1 MNTLVDERSWAR
13 RFPWKSML
21 AVTGCAVIAWVV
33 HPPVLSWLLRLGLN
47 RAASEAGL
55 QLEIGEVHANLT
67 RPIAFDGMRVRSK
80 DAGESQTAV
89 DAARVEVSLE
99 SPWRAFFGAGRWF
112 RSLIIEDVRGVLDL
126 RQAGQSQPKPR
137 PQSSEAELRAR
148 AQRAMRWLPA
158 YVAVRRANLEFL
170 ALAQSYYFEG
180 ISAEFSEERVGEFR
194 ATGAELRAG
203 PLNQSL
209 GSLSGITAWKGGT
222 VYLASIDL
230 WDGVKLDSFEA
241 QLARPAGVALG
252 VQATLFGGPLRFDV
266 SFDSEKAVDCALW
279 GSNVEVAPLA
289 ALFGFHGNAEGV
301 IRDAK
306 FTFRG
311 IPERP
316 FDGQASLRL
325 VADGFRWN
333 KRGWESLE
341 LGARMIHRRLAV
353 SDFVLKQK
361 ENAVT
366 GSGEFSLDQGW
377 MGVAKTPFLLNLT
390 ASIKDLGALAGLFGP
405 PFDEMSGRMSL
416 SGSMSGQPGKLDGF
430 LSLEGSEMGF
440 RRHPIESGRVEVTF
454 ANTEAQVTRCEFWS
468 GEDFLRARGSVET
481 SAPHTYSGEIQARTQ
496 DIAGYRD
503 FFQGLNV
510 PEVRAGAVQIRWQ
523 GDGTVSAHSGAFNVS
538 LEDLVSDLTPGGVTG
553 RFGGTYSPENV
564 YFSGFELKHGSLRF
578 STRAT
583 LASSGIKLDDALL
596 RAGGRDLAEA
606 KVYLP
611 IDPFDLAA
619 GTALKNALHL
629 DKKVYAEIVSKAP
642 MSIRELFRLV
652 GNDRGVEG
660 TIKADLTAEGLP
672 SDLKLDGKLEAKGL
686 SRKFKKGA
694 SPPSELRATL
704 QAATGAARLNGELT
718 SSGLSPITFQAES
731 PFGIVRTPDGRRHWI
746 DPEGRLAASLEI
758 PEVNLA
764 IFTPLFSSLQ
774 RVGGLFSGSLSVAG
788 TVGSPLFEGR
798 FALNNGHLEISPKLP
813 VVSKVSGSIA
823 IASGR
828 AQIEQFTGELGGGGF
843 EIRGGISLENLSNPH
858 YDLHF
863 TGNMIDLVRVPWLQ
877 LKANASLF
885 GSGDNVGGLIK
896 GDVRLTEGRLS
907 RRLEVTPILAASATE
922 DDFFEAP
929 QFDTLIPPPFSGWKL
944 DVSVTNDGPIL
955 FSGSAATGEII
966 PDLRLIGSLARPMP
980 VGQVKLKDARAFLP
994 FTTVTIPEGHL
1005 AFVEENPWIPQLDIH
1020 GAARALDYEVQA
1032 YAFGPLNERRLIL
1045 RSDPSLP
1052 QESLI
1057 QLLTTGMTPGVYAQT
1072 AFDMS
1077 PASGGV
1083 AAGALGR
1090 KFSPRGSERGSTLS
1104 ALSSSVAPPAYPA
1117 RRATLHGRFELWRG
1131 LSLIDQS
1138 DDLGLP
1144 NDRVTFRLR
1153 LR

>member
-1 MNTLVDERSWAR
+1 
-13 RFPWKSML
+13 ML

-47 RAASEAGL
+47 RAAAEAGL
-55 QLEIGEVHANLT
+55 QVEIGEVHANLT
-67 RPIAFDGMRVRSK
+67 RPIAFERVRVRSK
-80 DAGESQTAV
+80 DAEESQTAV
-89 DAARVEVSLE
+89 DAARVAVSLE
-99 SPWRAFFGAGRWF
+99 SPWRVFFGAGRWF

-137 PQSSEAELRAR
+137 PQSSEAEQRAR
-148 AQRAMRWLPA
+148 AQRAMRWLPTD
-158 YVAVRRANLEFL
+158 VAVRRANLEFL

-209 GSLSGITAWKGGT
+209 GSLSGITAWKGGM

-230 WDGVKLDSFEA
+230 WEGVKLDSFEV
-241 QLARPAGVALG
+241 QIVRPAGGVALG
-252 VQATLFGGPLRFDV
+252 VQAALFGGSLRFDV
-266 SFDSEKAVDCALW
+266 SFNSDKGMDSALW

-289 ALFGFHGNAEGV
+289 ALCGFHGNAEGV

-316 FDGQASLRL
+316 LDGQASLRL

-377 MGVAKTPFLLNLT
+377 LGIARAPFLLNLN
-390 ASIKDLGALAGLFGP
+390 ALIKDLGALAGLFGP

-416 SGSMSGQPGKLDGF
+416 SGSISGEAGKFGGF

-440 RRHPIESGRVEVTF
+440 RRHPIESGRVEVIF

-468 GEDFLRARGSVET
+468 GEDFLRAKGSVET
-481 SAPHTYSGEIQARTQ
+481 SAPHTYSGEIQARTR
-496 DIAGYRD
+496 DIAKYRD
-503 FFQGLNV
+503 FFQGMNV
-510 PEVRAGAVQIRWQ
+510 PQVRAGAAQVRWQ

-538 LEDLVSDLTPGGVTG
+538 LEDLVSDVTPGGVTG
-553 RFGGTYSPENV
+553 RFGGTYSPQNV
-564 YFSGFELKHGSLRF
+564 YFSGLELEHGSLRF

-583 LASSGIKLDDALL
+583 LARSGVKLNDTLL

-606 KVYLP
+606 EVYLP
-611 IDPFDLAA
+611 IDPFDLAS
-619 GTALKNALHL
+619 GRALKNALHL
-629 DKKVYAEIVSKAP
+629 DKRVYAEIVSKEP
-642 MSIRELFRLV
+642 VSIRELFRLI
-652 GNDRGVEG
+652 GNDRGVDG
-660 TIKADLTAEGLP
+660 TIKAELTAEGLP
-672 SDLKLDGKLEAKGL
+672 SDLKVDGRLEAKGL
-686 SRKFKKGA
+686 ARKFKKGA
-694 SPPSELRATL
+694 SPASELRATL

-718 SSGLSPITFQAES
+718 SSGFSPITFQAES
-731 PFGIVRTPDGRRHWI
+731 PFGIVRTPDGKRHWI

-758 PEVNLA
+758 PKVNLA
-764 IFTPLFSSLQ
+764 IFTPLFSGFQ
-774 RVGGLFSGSLSVAG
+774 GVGGLFSGSLSVAG
-788 TVGSPLFEGR
+788 TVGDPLFEGR
-798 FALNNGHLEISPKLP
+798 FALSDGHLEISPKMP
-813 VVSKVSGSIA
+813 VVSKVSGTVA
-823 IASGR
+823 IASAR
-828 AQIEQFTGELGGGGF
+828 AQIERFTGELGGGRF
-843 EIRGGISLENLSNPH
+843 EIRGGISFESLSNPH

-863 TGNMIDLVRVPWLQ
+863 TGNLIDLVRVPWLQ
-877 LKANASLF
+877 LKANASLS
-885 GSGDNVGGLIK
+885 GSGDNRGGLIK
-896 GDVRLTEGRLS
+896 GDVRLAEGRLS

-922 DDFFEAP
+922 DDTFEAP
-929 QFDTLIPPPFSGWKL
+929 QFDSLIPPPFSRWKL
-944 DVSVTNDGPIL
+944 DVSVTNDSPIL

-966 PDLRLIGSLARPMP
+966 PDLRLTGSLARPIP

-994 FTTVTIPEGHL
+994 FTTVTIPDGHL
-1005 AFVEENPWIPQLDIH
+1005 EFVEGSPWIPQLNIH
-1020 GAARALDYEVQA
+1020 GTARALDYEVQA

-1045 RSDPSLP
+1045 RSEPPLP

-1057 QLLTTGMTPGVYAQT
+1057 QLLTTGMTPGVYAET
-1072 AFDMS
+1072 TFDVS
-1077 PASGGV
+1077 PASGSL
-1083 AAGALGR
+1083 AAGASER
-1090 KFSPRGSERGSTLS
+1090 KFLPRGSARASSRS
-1104 ALSSSVAPPAYPA
+1104 ALPFNVAPSAYPGG
-1117 RRATLHGRFELWRG
+1117 RATLHGRFELWRA
-1131 LSLIDQS
+1131 LSLIDES
-1138 DDLGLP
+1138 DDLALP